1 MISARTVCSRLGEL
15 GSALGTFQPIGRNWV
30 QGVCVTHR
38 TLMPFR
44 HPLPPSRTSGLPA
57 HRGHAR
63 LRQGYSLSREIE
75 GQHLSNPRRIE
86 VKSMTGP
93 EAAARFQLVLDD
105 APAAVPGQE
114 ARREDHDRL
123 LASWS
128 RPVRPCSRDR
138 MKTAKRLM
146 TRSAHV
152 ARQVVDRTRH
162 QPHSLGDPLHRGL
175 VHIGASGSIPRSVS
189 GRAEDDDRGHFIG
202 GVSCPVSGRAEASPP
217 E

>member
-1 MISARTVCSRLGEL
+1 MCDTLDTH
-15 GSALGTFQPIGRNWV
+15 ALS
-30 QGVCVTHR
+30 
-38 TLMPFR
+38 
-44 HPLPPSRTSGLPA
+44 PSFTSFPYSGLPA

-93 EAAARFQLVLDD
+93 EATARFQLVLDD
-105 APAAVPGQE
+105 EPAAVPGQE
-114 ARREDHDRL
+114 ARREGHGRI

-162 QPHSLGDPLHRGL
+162 QPHSLHRGL